1 VKTSERDMLIKKA
14 EAIKQASA
22 EALEA
27 LENLKSDQKNKAC
40 ALDNAG
46 RI

>member
-1 VKTSERDMLIKKA
+1 MLIKKA

-27 LENLKSDQKNKAC
+27 LENLRGDQKNKVC
-40 ALDNAG
+40 VFDKAG
-46 RI
+46 